1 VGRKVEDILKS
12 FRSLER
18 KLDVVFVHIDSFY
31 IIARC
36 NPGILSLSTLL
47 SSSGFRVKV
56 ITPMD
61 LFCISLDELKA
72 FFTHTNPAIVGFY
85 TNSDNV
91 HSVREL
97 ACRVKKWLPGAQI
110 IAGGPQASAEE
121 EKLLDWPCLDALIC
135 GEGETAML
143 AYTEAV
149 SSGKSLETVPS
160 LIYRDGR
167 EIRKNTR
174 APLIEDLDTIPA
186 IDHSILGPQLQ
197 VLNVTTGR
205 GCPFGCAFCFQAIHG
220 RRYRYRTALKVVE
233 EITQNLERF
242 NLKTFSITDDTF
254 VAHPERAMKICNLL
268 IEYKERSGRDF
279 RFYCEGRVDIF
290 ARHPELLPLLKKAG
304 LIRLQIG
311 IESGTQDIINV
322 YQKGITLSQVEKF
335 VAQVRDIGDISLV
348 GHFIIGGAFET
359 RETVERS
366 IDFARSLISSAPGV
380 FESGAGYFCPYPGTE
395 ITRNPSRFG
404 IKICEHQFRDGIS
417 TLEATCETE
426 SLSIVEIRKLKQ
438 HFYRQIDRVMKSNVS
453 HIPYETMKNQFRWA
467 LKYSL
472 TTFWHPYL
480 KDRQAIDKYF
490 YFLESPRFMR
500 LNERDGK
507 ALLEIVPLRT
517 LGMLVYNDDG
527 VRLRLQGGLR
537 NYTLS
542 DPEKIFIYKR
552 SCGKQKIRDIA
563 EDVRVR
569 FHPES
574 ELETVVHSVLV
585 PFYKKLEHDFYMIF
599 YE

>member
-1 VGRKVEDILKS
+1 M
-12 FRSLER
+12 ER

-47 SSSGFRVKV
+47 TSRGYRVKV

-72 FFTHTNPAIVGFY
+72 FFTCTNPAIVGFY
-85 TNSDNV
+85 TNSDNI
-91 HSVREL
+91 HSVKEM
-97 ACRVKKWLPGAQI
+97 AFKVDKWLPRAQI
-110 IAGGPQASAEE
+110 IAGGPLASAEE
-121 EKLLDWPCLDALIC
+121 EKMLEWPSLDALIC
-135 GEGETAML
+135 GEGETAMA

-149 SSGKSLETVPS
+149 LHRKPLSTVPS
-160 LIYRDGR
+160 LIYRDGV
-167 EIRKNTR
+167 EIKKNAR
-174 APLIEDLDTIPA
+174 APLIEDLDGIPA
-186 IDHSILGPQLQ
+186 IDHSILGTQLQ

-220 RRYRYRTALKVVE
+220 RRYRYRSAEKVVE

-268 IEYKERSGRDF
+268 IDYKERSGRDF
-279 RFYCEGRVDIF
+279 KFYCEGRVDIF

-311 IESGTQDIINV
+311 IESGTQEIINT

-335 VAQVRDIGDISLV
+335 VKEVRDLGDISLV

-359 RETVERS
+359 RQTVERS
-366 IDFARSLISSAPGV
+366 IDFARALISSAPGV

-404 IKICEHQFRDGIS
+404 IKICENQFRDGIS

-426 SLSIVEIRKLKQ
+426 ALSIVEIRKLKQ
-438 HFYRQIDRVMKSNVS
+438 YFYRQIEKIMKANVS
-453 HIPYETMKNQFRWA
+453 RIPFRTIRNQFDWA
-467 LKYSL
+467 SRYSL
-472 TTFWHPYL
+472 TTFWHPIL
-480 KDRQAIDKYF
+480 KEKSAIDKYF
-490 YFLESPRFMR
+490 FFFGSPRFMK
-500 LNERDGK
+500 LDERGDK
-507 ALLEIVPLRT
+507 DLLQIVPMRT
-517 LGMLVYNDDG
+517 LGMLVYHDDG
-527 VRLRLQGGLR
+527 IRLRLQGGLR
-537 NYTLS
+537 SYTLS
-542 DPEKIFIYKR
+542 DPEKIFIFKR
-552 SCGKQKIRDIA
+552 SCGKQKIADIA
-563 EDVRVR
+563 EDVRLR

-574 ELETVVHSVLV
+574 DLNMVVHSVLL
-585 PFYKKLEHDFYMIF
+585 PFYKKLEKDFYMIF